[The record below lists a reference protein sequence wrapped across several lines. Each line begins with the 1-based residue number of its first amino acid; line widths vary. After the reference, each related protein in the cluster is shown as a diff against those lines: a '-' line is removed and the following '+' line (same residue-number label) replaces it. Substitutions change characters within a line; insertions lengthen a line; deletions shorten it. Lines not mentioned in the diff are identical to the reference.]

1 MEPRVGDSRSL
12 FHRPVLLQN
21 DPAMFQRVDEKQQLP
36 SRILLARL
44 RPLLRNNRSN
54 PRIRLRHTR
63 FLTLSSAWNKSSLHA
78 SWMLHNCS
86 PIFGFMLCSF

>member
-1 MEPRVGDSRSL
+1 MSQMKHMEPRVGDSRSL

-63 FLTLSSAWNKSSLHA
+63 FFDTFKCLEQVFFTRFLDA
-78 SWMLHNCS
+78 
-86 PIFGFMLCSF
+86 P